1 MILSGLFCVVP
12 ERTDMNENALSDD
25 SNTAYKMIDCIHFA
39 KLSLYSVNTAPV
51 CKICRLSRT
60 VKKNNRMMLE
70 YLYWISFY
78 CTWGGR
84 WLCWI
89 HCSYDKSSKDKVL
102 RFKWET
108 PLLVFVCFLVTMF
121 SHCRK
126 CQVFMC
132 YILYVVYIDYTRQFR
147 LILLYVFI
155 LKIFFLP
162 TLREHCHIHVVSYGG
177 PKVTKCSKRISG
189 KSEMQYNNQ

>member
-1 MILSGLFCVVP
+1 
-12 ERTDMNENALSDD
+12 
-25 SNTAYKMIDCIHFA
+25 
-39 KLSLYSVNTAPV
+39 
-51 CKICRLSRT
+51 
-60 VKKNNRMMLE
+60 MMLE

-155 LKIFFLP
+155 LKIFFCPLWGSIATFMLFLMEARKWP
-162 TLREHCHIHVVSYGG
+162 NVVKGYQASQ
-177 PKVTKCSKRISG
+177 KCSITINK
-189 KSEMQYNNQ
+189 YYC